1 MAFEIIRTRY
11 TDSTHRFYVPPT
23 SKSDF
28 VNLLNTQIDNFT
40 GTYTIMSDWY
50 AQFKAGYTPVVIRAT
65 FYPIDWK
72 SKIGNS
78 DMSNNFKT
86 GYGEGFPDVE
96 KGDMLVDEKGNVL
109 ILNWMVSRHV
119 NNQASQAM
127 QCNAR

>member
-1 MAFEIIRTRY
+1 MSFKIVRTEY

-40 GTYTIMSDWY
+40 GTYEILSDWY
-50 AQFKAGYTPVVIRAT
+50 AQFEDGYEPMLVRGTY
-65 FYPIDWK
+65 YPIDWK

-78 DMSNNFKT
+78 DMSNNFKI
-86 GYGEGFPDVE
+86 GYGDDFPVLE
-96 KGDMLVDEKGNVL
+96 KGDMLINEKGEVM
-109 ILNWMVSRHV
+109 ILNWMVSRHI